1 MSHKEVSTIQNIIKY
16 CLGKYL
22 NQHGKLIAKNVLG
35 YNMTLYGY
43 IRKVENDFIEWEHN
57 DYSGK
62 KYKIRN
68 IVSFEPIDLKEK

>member
-1 MSHKEVSTIQNIIKY
+1 MTTIQNIIKD
-16 CLGKYL
+16 CLKVYI
-22 NQHGKLIAKNVLG
+22 NQHGKLIAKNSIG
-35 YNMTLYGY
+35 YQMTLYGY

-62 KYKIRN
+62 KYKIKN